1 MLSTSAFM
9 EAMIPLYIMAFI
21 GFIGRKVTILKES
34 ANQVM
39 TQLMLY
45 ITLPALILFSLNTD
59 FSIELFKDFSW
70 LVSMSFFILFIS
82 VVVAFLLRRRA
93 LLPANQ
99 KSVYESLI
107 IFGNQGFIGFALSYI
122 LMGDKGI
129 IYLTLFNICYLVL
142 IWTYGIH
149 LFTKKEQVVHW
160 RILFLNPGILATL
173 IGLCILFLPFSLP
186 SVIINAM
193 EDVGKITIPLSMILI
208 GSMLADIRL
217 QDMRQYFK
225 NIYVWIAALYK
236 LLIIPLFLL
245 VFLFL
250 NVPFPLLT
258 IAVLTAAMPSAST
271 TSVYAQKFG
280 GDTAFSSFAV
290 LLSTLLCIITIPF
303 LYSLLQWL
311 HTYFY

>member
-1 MLSTSAFM
+1 LLSTSAFI

-59 FSIELFKDFSW
+59 FSIRLLIDFSW

-149 LFTKKEQVVHW
+149 LFTKKEKVVHW

-186 SVIINAM
+186 SVIINTM
-193 EDVGKITIPLSMILI
+193 EDVGKMTIPLSMILI

>member
-1 MLSTSAFM
+1 
-9 EAMIPLYIMAFI
+9 
-21 GFIGRKVTILKES
+21 
-34 ANQVM
+34 
-39 TQLMLY
+39 
-45 ITLPALILFSLNTD
+45 
-59 FSIELFKDFSW
+59 
-70 LVSMSFFILFIS
+70 
-82 VVVAFLLRRRA
+82 
-93 LLPANQ
+93 
-99 KSVYESLI
+99 
-107 IFGNQGFIGFALSYI
+107 
-122 LMGDKGI
+122 
-129 IYLTLFNICYLVL
+129 
-142 IWTYGIH
+142 
-149 LFTKKEQVVHW
+149 
-160 RILFLNPGILATL
+160 
-173 IGLCILFLPFSLP
+173 
-186 SVIINAM
+186 M
-193 EDVGKITIPLSMILI
+193 EDVGKMTIPLSMILI